1 MHHDSWGWFGGQHGR
16 GGRRWGPPPPQPP
29 FPPPFPPWFF
39 DMFGERPPRAE
50 RGEVRLLILD
60 ALADKGRHGYDVIQ
74 TISDKSRGAYRPSPG
89 TIYPTLQMLEEM
101 GHVRVV
107 DDGGRKIYELTDE
120 GRKEL
125 EAHREEVDDA
135 YDRMRGG
142 AATADFHE
150 LAHML
155 RRLMRGVRRGL
166 RQGRL
171 GASKWKEI
179 ESILEDAMKRIED
192 VLERD

>member
-1 MHHDSWGWFGGQHGR
+1 MEHDSWGWWLSGRHGR
-16 GGRRWGPPPPQPP
+16 GGRRWGPPPPPA
-29 FPPPFPPWFF
+29 PPFPPWFF

-74 TISDKSRGAYRPSPG
+74 VIGEKSGGAYRPSPG

-101 GHVRVV
+101 GHVRTTEQ
-107 DDGGRKIYELTDE
+107 DGRKIYELTDA
-120 GRKEL
+120 GRQEL
-125 EAHREEVDDA
+125 EAHREEVEDA
-135 YDRMRGG
+135 YERMGGG
-142 AATADFHE
+142 ASHADFHE

-166 RQGRL
+166 RHGRL
-171 GASKWKEI
+171 GPSRWKEI
-179 ESILEDAMKRIED
+179 ESILQEAMERIEK

>member
-1 MHHDSWGWFGGQHGR
+1 MHSWDWTSWAGGR
-16 GGRRWGPPPPQPP
+16 RGRRWGGPPPPPQ
-29 FPPPFPPWFF
+29 PPFPPWFF
-39 DMFGERPPRAE
+39 DMFGERPARAE

-60 ALADKGRHGYDVIQ
+60 ALSDKGRHGYDVIQ
-74 TISDKSRGAYRPSPG
+74 TIGERSGGSYRPSPG

-107 DDGGRKIYELTDE
+107 EEEGRKIYELTDE
-120 GRKEL
+120 GRKDL
-125 EAHREEVDDA
+125 EAHRDEVDDA
-135 YDRMRGG
+135 YERMRGR
-142 AATADFHE
+142 APFEDFHE

-166 RQGRL
+166 RHGRL
-171 GASKWKEI
+171 GPQKWREI
-179 ESILEDAMKRIED
+179 ETILQDAMDRIEK